1 MKISTRLSRVL
12 ASAMCASHMRYG
24 RLVGDMSQNLKCNI
38 FVKPYLKN
46 NIIEIPVFVSC
57 DFINNN
63 DNNIDSLNSCC
74 MPLGLG
80 FINGYKTIDA
90 IVSNIL
96 GRCPSIESE
105 IFVSRSDK
113 YGSIC
118 GCEGMLLDKDLNPL
132 LLTVLGCSDTDEGL
146 KYEYFK
152 VYVNPKVSLMETD
165 LDKHIYTKIVPYCMT
180 NSLFMS
186 LPRKKLIVNEGVGN
200 RVLVEFK
207 DIKDVFFTKP
217 SIPQSEDYNKEI
229 SKLLIDNVDFLVE
242 TAKTCL

>member
-1 MKISTRLSRVL
+1 MKISTRLSRIL
-12 ASAMCASHMRYG
+12 SNNLCAPHMRYG
-24 RLVGDMSQNLKCNI
+24 RGVGDVSQNLKCNI
-38 FVKPYLKN
+38 FVKPHLKD
-46 NIIEIPVFVSC
+46 NIIEIPAFVSC
-57 DFINNN
+57 DFINNI
-63 DNNIDSLNSCC
+63 DNNIDSLNSYC

-80 FINGYKTIDA
+80 LTNNYKTIDV
-90 IVSNIL
+90 IISNIL
-96 GRCPSIESE
+96 GRRPSVESE

-113 YGSIC
+113 YGNIC

-132 LLTVLGCSDTDEGL
+132 LLTVLGCSNTDGGL
-146 KYEYFK
+146 EYEYFK

-186 LPRKKLIVNEGVGN
+186 PSRKLIINKRVGS

-207 DIKDVFFTKP
+207 DVKDVFFVKP